1 VKGVLE
7 SENKYIIIDAIFSL
21 PTLVGWSLFEL
32 AGPHMKLEIL
42 LRVIQKSVEA
52 TIFIQIV
59 DGTWPTSFH
68 GQFVASI
75 AIDCN
80 EVILLEFSGD
90 GEMIKAIMLC

>member
-1 VKGVLE
+1 
-7 SENKYIIIDAIFSL
+7 
-21 PTLVGWSLFEL
+21 
-32 AGPHMKLEIL
+32 M
-42 LRVIQKSVEA
+42 EA

-90 GEMIKAIMLC
+90 GEMIKAVTLC